1 MKPYLLIIVLLLN
14 GLISF
19 SQEATKIKRN
29 KQFYIYG
36 NTAVIGNNIVSKHPT
51 KPFNE
56 DLIVN
61 DEVRMRYVDID
72 DDLRTF
78 SSSQATLKLP
88 ENKTNI
94 VYAALYWSAV
104 YKYDYGFLEIQD
116 DTKLYTGNAATR
128 NPLVNN
134 IKLKIPNQP
143 YQKIEGTVIYDDFK
157 KDIFEKN
164 TPYACYA
171 DITTLLR
178 NNSEVNGD
186 YTVAN
191 IEATEGYIS
200 GGCSGGWLLYVVYEA
215 PTEHPVYVTTYNG
228 FIQVNRENQSDI
240 VFKDFKTK
248 EDGFVK
254 THLTLAALEGD
265 NKLRT
270 DQCLIYNSNDNSYV
284 ALGNSLRRPKNIFNS
299 KITFNNEEFEDRNP
313 FSKNTLGFDILQ
325 MELPNPNNEL
335 VSNDIDQIT
344 MQIKTNTDRF
354 YLFFTAF
361 QTEISH
367 SNYIENKDNENQF
380 LESAN
385 AIIVEEKA
393 IPLNSAEVKD
403 SIVETKLEVI
413 SEPEIIEE
421 EPLIELDLAIKT
433 IEEVVR
439 STPYTIESLKAGYYL
454 VTNVFSMPENTLKWM
469 ETLKTNGHTPIS
481 FVNPENNW
489 DYVYVFYSEDLNETY
504 ASYLDLAKLPYFQ
517 DIWISK
523 VNLP

>member
-1 MKPYLLIIVLLLN
+1 MFDLTNVGAWS
-14 GLISF
+14 GL
-19 SQEATKIKRN
+19 
-29 KQFYIYG
+29 
-36 NTAVIGNNIVSKHPT
+36 
-51 KPFNE
+51 PFFK
-56 DLIVN
+56 
-61 DEVRMRYVDID
+61 
-72 DDLRTF
+72 DDLPAITSQLSDEILPPASLTF
-78 SSSQATLKLP
+78 
-88 ENKTNI
+88 
-94 VYAALYWSAV
+94 
-104 YKYDYGFLEIQD
+104 
-116 DTKLYTGNAATR
+116 
-128 NPLVNN
+128 
-134 IKLKIPNQP
+134 
-143 YQKIEGTVIYDDFK
+143 
-157 KDIFEKN
+157 
-164 TPYACYA
+164 
-171 DITTLLR
+171 
-178 NNSEVNGD
+178 
-186 YTVAN
+186 
-191 IEATEGYIS
+191 
-200 GGCSGGWLLYVVYEA
+200 
-215 PTEHPVYVTTYNG
+215 
-228 FIQVNRENQSDI
+228 
-240 VFKDFKTK
+240 
-248 EDGFVK
+248 
-254 THLTLAALEGD
+254 AALEGD
-265 NKLRT
+265 NKLKT

-299 KITFNNEEFEDRNP
+299 KITFNDEEFEDRKP

-367 SNYIENKDNENQF
+367 SNYIENKDNESQLLDSVNT
-380 LESAN
+380 
-385 AIIVEEKA
+385 IIVEEKA
-393 IPLNSAEVKD
+393 MPLDSAEVKD

-421 EPLIELDLAIKT
+421 EPVIELDLAIKT

-439 STPYTIESLKAGYYL
+439 STPYTIESLEAGYYL

-469 ETLKTNGHTPIS
+469 ETLKTNGHTPIF